1 MRREK
6 QHNESGKCDL
16 RISGVENYFGLVLF
30 NFLNYLINIGS
41 KLTFRLFTKIYFKF
55 IIFTI
60 L

>member
-41 KLTFRLFTKIYFKF
+41 KLTQVNSIYFSKR
-55 IIFTI
+55 ISVVY
-60 L
+60 